1 MKTNGEEPFEFLSF
15 GLLAVN
21 AQIDGISNI
30 NPRNLRGTYAP
41 LCSAKRFYLFCVK
54 TSNFAIQLLYSYSLM
69 TFFGDDAVMLFALF

>member
-30 NPRNLRGTYAP
+30 NPRNLRGNIRSVMLRKEVLP
-41 LCSAKRFYLFCVK
+41 FLCEDLEFCYS
-54 TSNFAIQLLYSYSLM
+54 TPIQLFPDD
-69 TFFGDDAVMLFALF
+69 FFW